1 MAIVEHVRSGRQT
14 AVTDH
19 TAPISAGELA
29 PLIDVDATRAG
40 HLLAAAWPM
49 VERYAP
55 LAPDGVLREA
65 VVRCAGYL
73 KEQPAASIR
82 SESVGDL
89 STGYAPTHLSAL
101 RNSGAMALLTSWKI
115 RRGGAI

>member
-1 MAIVEHVRSGRQT
+1 MPIIEPVRAGRQS
-14 AVTDH
+14 AVADH

-29 PLIDVDATRAG
+29 AVIDVDPERAN
-40 HLLAAAWPM
+40 HLLAASWPM
-49 VERYAP
+49 VERYAA

-89 STGYAPTHLSAL
+89 STGFAPSNMSAL
-101 RNSGAMALLTSWKI
+101 RHSGAMALLTSWKI
-115 RRGGAI
+115 RRAGAI